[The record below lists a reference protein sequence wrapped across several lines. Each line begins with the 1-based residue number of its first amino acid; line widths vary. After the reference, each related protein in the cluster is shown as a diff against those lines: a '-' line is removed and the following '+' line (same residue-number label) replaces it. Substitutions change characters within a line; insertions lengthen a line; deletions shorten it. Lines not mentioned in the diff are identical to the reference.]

1 LLLLLFMIF
10 FYLFLYDF
18 QDTKK
23 SLKIPQGVSRRNV
36 LNAIFPHEDIYYLL
50 VLLVE
55 QELLTFTEHMSSPP
69 VFSGVHVTRSLVLC
83 VYFVD
88 RCLLLVLSVLHRFT
102 DSGYPFIKL
111 SQTLILIYTQLIAN
125 LTL

>member
-1 LLLLLFMIF
+1 MIRSTDVLLKNRMK
-10 FYLFLYDF
+10 LYV
-18 QDTKK
+18 QN
-23 SLKIPQGVSRRNV
+23 LKLSRNV

-102 DSGYPFIKL
+102 ILDTPCGIFKL
-111 SQTLILIYTQLIAN
+111 FLVSWKSYKN
-125 LTL
+125 K